1 MGTNIKKSY
10 KLAGIDESMYSV
22 HTLRHTCATLMYKS
36 GIDIRVIQEFLGH
49 TEIDTT
55 SIYLHTYNEDV
66 KNAMLDFPL
75 ANFKIKDALAYC
87 A

>member
-1 MGTNIKKSY
+1 
-10 KLAGIDESMYSV
+10 
-22 HTLRHTCATLMYKS
+22 MYKS